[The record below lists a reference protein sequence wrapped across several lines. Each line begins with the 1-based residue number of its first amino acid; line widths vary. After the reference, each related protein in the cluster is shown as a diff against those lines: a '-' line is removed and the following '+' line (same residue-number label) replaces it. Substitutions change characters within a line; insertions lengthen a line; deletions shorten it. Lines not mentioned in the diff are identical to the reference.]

1 MTTAR
6 GPNLSSGLWDGA
18 LGDVLGPRCYTRLL
32 LAACVRL
39 SDGQE
44 LSFRAASVE
53 RCCTPPMSV
62 AALHPRHDCSQEVI
76 RPEPLGLG
84 CGSPSACS
92 ELGLWSLREKQRWP
106 SSLSALL
113 FAPVSQKTLSQ
124 SFHMLTECLLCAQ
137 HCASSRAQE
146 WLGQK

>member
-1 MTTAR
+1 M
-6 GPNLSSGLWDGA
+6 GA
-18 LGDVLGPRCYTRLL
+18 LGDVLSPRRYTQSLL
-32 LAACVRL
+32 VTCVRL

-53 RCCTPPMSV
+53 RCCTPPSGLCC
-62 AALHPRHDCSQEVI
+62 APPPHDCPQEVI

-92 ELGLWSLREKQRWP
+92 ELGLWSLREKRRWP
-106 SSLSALL
+106 RSLSALL

-124 SFHMLTECLLCAQ
+124 TLHVLTR
-137 HCASSRAQE
+137 ASSRAQE
-146 WLGQK
+146 WLGRKSSLLHGAHALV